1 MTDSSA
7 EPPASPWRRRTLVV
21 LFLLSILSVTD
32 RQILSLMVLPIQ
44 RDLGLSDVQLGLL
57 QGLAF
62 AVFYSV
68 GGLFLGAMIDRYS
81 RRLVIFL
88 GVVTWSLSAAA
99 CGLANSF
106 WTLFGGRV
114 GVGAGEGVLM
124 PGSYSILSDIYPRD
138 RLASALGFYHMGGP
152 LGVAASLAFGGLLI
166 GLISEADGFAM
177 PLLGQVHAWQATF
190 ILTGLPGLLAAMLI
204 FTFPEPARR
213 HSPID
218 KLAGEGSIAPVL
230 RFLRLRPGATV
241 CHLGAFALLT
251 LCAYAIA
258 GWAPAFMGRK
268 FGWEP
273 QAIGLG
279 LAVSLG
285 GGGVLAAGLGG
296 LSVDALFRRGVM
308 DAHFRV
314 HIFTTAIGASCAVGA
329 FLCNSAWLFLV
340 LLGASY
346 MTLTSFT
353 PSAAASLQLMAPSRI
368 RGRLSS
374 IYAFTITMVGLGLGP
389 LLVALAT
396 DYLFRD
402 RQMVGESVAL
412 VIGVVA
418 PVVMVLLAVGMKPYR
433 AAVAEAA

>member
-1 MTDSSA
+1 
-7 EPPASPWRRRTLVV
+7 
-21 LFLLSILSVTD
+21 
-32 RQILSLMVLPIQ
+32 
-44 RDLGLSDVQLGLL
+44 
-57 QGLAF
+57 
-62 AVFYSV
+62 
-68 GGLFLGAMIDRYS
+68 
-81 RRLVIFL
+81 
-88 GVVTWSLSAAA
+88 
-99 CGLANSF
+99 
-106 WTLFGGRV
+106 
-114 GVGAGEGVLM
+114 
-124 PGSYSILSDIYPRD
+124 
-138 RLASALGFYHMGGP
+138 
-152 LGVAASLAFGGLLI
+152 
-166 GLISEADGFAM
+166 
-177 PLLGQVHAWQATF
+177 
-190 ILTGLPGLLAAMLI
+190 
-204 FTFPEPARR
+204 
-213 HSPID
+213 
-218 KLAGEGSIAPVL
+218 
-230 RFLRLRPGATV
+230 
-241 CHLGAFALLT
+241 
-251 LCAYAIA
+251 
-258 GWAPAFMGRK
+258 MGRK